1 MIPSNSTI
9 LGLYFFKK
17 TQKHPAI
24 FNHDGNSAHLPCPAT
39 AGDTQRAMKSQ
50 RLTWGPSFKVLPPPA
65 RRMKWNKAP
74 GILNLSILATGILGG
89 EKKISSF
96 INSKLDVRK
105 TKTWGPEIFGPEL
118 GSTVPMELRLKQF
131 NKRLNRDFKSNVLK
145 FFGQKNTV
153 QIARAMAWW
162 GRKHCITSAGLSKRT
177 CIKTL
182 ITISYWRRNYYGA
195 VTWYRISCC
204 ESDTYYTNLSKTL
217 TVWRHFFETYQFHPI
232 SVRLQSI
239 KLTYSARKLY
249 PLAELVVKAWWL
261 NPPHERF
268 LG

>member
-1 MIPSNSTI
+1 M
-9 LGLYFFKK
+9 
-17 TQKHPAI
+17 
-24 FNHDGNSAHLPCPAT
+24 PCYGRWHT
-39 AGDTQRAMKSQ
+39 
-50 RLTWGPSFKVLPPPA
+50 GPSHEIAASDLEGAKLPLASWVGKKDLFLHKFQIGSAKNKNLRSWNLWSRA
-65 RRMKWNKAP
+65 RKY
-74 GILNLSILATGILGG
+74 LL
-89 EKKISSF
+89 
-96 INSKLDVRK
+96 
-105 TKTWGPEIFGPEL
+105 
-118 GSTVPMELRLKQF
+118 PMELRLKQF

-145 FFGQKNTV
+145 FFGKKNTV

-162 GRKHCITSAGLSKRT
+162 ERKHCITSAGLSKRT

-182 ITISYWRRNYYGA
+182 ITISNWRRNYYGA

-204 ESDTYYTNLSKTL
+204 ESDTYYTNLSKTF

-239 KLTYSARKLY
+239 KLTYSARKPY
-249 PLAELVVKAWWL
+249 PLGELVVKAWWL